1 MLKGT
6 SLVGKELDSLADLIS
21 FGVAPA
27 FIMYFWSLNNLGKFG
42 WLLTM
47 IYVVCVALR
56 LARFNVSSNSEPSWK
71 DNYFEGVPSPA
82 GGILVLMPLILSLSE
97 INIINVNNN
106 IIVPIFFI
114 TISFLLISKIP
125 TFAFK
130 KIAIPRRM
138 TIFALFGV
146 VLFFGLLLVYTFKVL
161 VICGL
166 IYICL
171 IPIGYFNYQKIYKQ
185 KMLSNEN
192 DENDDLEDIL

>member
-1 MLKGT
+1 
-6 SLVGKELDSLADLIS
+6 
-21 FGVAPA
+21 VAPA

-71 DNYFEGVPSPA
+71 DDYFEGVPSPA
-82 GGILVLMPLILSLSE
+82 GGILLLMPLILSVSE
-97 INIINVNNN
+97 VSLIKINYD
-106 IIVPIFFI
+106 IVVPTFFI
-114 TISFLLISKIP
+114 FISFLLISKVP

-130 KIAIPRRM
+130 KITIPRRM
-138 TIFALFGV
+138 TIFALFGI
-146 VLFFGLLLVYTFKVL
+146 VLFFGLLLIYTFKVL

-171 IPIGYFNYQKIYKQ
+171 IPIGYFNYQKIYK
-185 KMLSNEN
+185 KKILSGENQDNE
-192 DENDDLEDIL
+192 DFEDIL

>member
-1 MLKGT
+1 
-6 SLVGKELDSLADLIS
+6 
-21 FGVAPA
+21 
-27 FIMYFWSLNNLGKFG
+27 
-42 WLLTM
+42 M

-82 GGILVLMPLILSLSE
+82 GGILILLPLIFDLSKIDL
-97 INIINVNNN
+97 INVNYD
-106 IIVPIFFI
+106 IVVPTFFI
-114 TISFLLISKIP
+114 LISFLLISKIH
-125 TFAFK
+125 TYAFK

-138 TIFALFGV
+138 TIFALFGI

-171 IPIGYFNYQKIYKQ
+171 IPIGYFNYQKINKQ
-185 KMLSNEN
+185 KIISGENHDNE
-192 DENDDLEDIL
+192 DLEDIL